1 MLAGVLTPDRV
12 GRAFTWLEFEVGRV
26 KRRNLLNAV
35 HQHGFFRLQ
44 RLFQWLLLLELL
56 ADTPFTMARRGRS
69 RRASLDFT
77 DAPEQTIDDFM
88 GDALIEDQDVQIC
101 VLVRISSQEQLD
113 DLSEGEGK
121 LLSNL
126 NHELADSF
134 DVRLCEEVPDVALSF
149 LQVLLLEGDEAL
161 SH

>member
-1 MLAGVLTPDRV
+1 
-12 GRAFTWLEFEVGRV
+12 
-26 KRRNLLNAV
+26 
-35 HQHGFFRLQ
+35 
-44 RLFQWLLLLELL
+44 
-56 ADTPFTMARRGRS
+56 
-69 RRASLDFT
+69 
-77 DAPEQTIDDFM
+77 M

-113 DLSEGEGK
+113 DLSEGEGE

-134 DVRLCEEVPDVALSF
+134 HVRLCEEVPDVALSF